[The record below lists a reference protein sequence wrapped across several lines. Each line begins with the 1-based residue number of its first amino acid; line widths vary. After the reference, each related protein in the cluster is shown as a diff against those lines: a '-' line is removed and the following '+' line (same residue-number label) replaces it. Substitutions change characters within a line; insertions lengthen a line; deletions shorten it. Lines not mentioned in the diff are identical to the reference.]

1 MRITEHSIEDFAIK
15 LLEHLGYEYIYAP
28 NIAPEFPSSGGVS
41 AAGGRGGIFPSSGG
55 VAAAGGRGGQ
65 DQRTSYEEILLTHR
79 LAEAVRRINP
89 TVPPAAQEE
98 AIKEIQRIHSPE
110 LLTNNESFHRLL
122 TEGIKVSYQKD
133 EQQRGDLVWLIDFNT
148 PENNDFIVANQFT
161 VVEDGVNKRP
171 DIILFVNGLPLV
183 VIELKNAADENA
195 TIKSA
200 FRQIETYKAVIP
212 SLFTYNAFTIISDGL
227 EARAGTLSSGMSR
240 FMAWKSAD
248 GKEEA
253 SHLVSQMETLI
264 NGMLN
269 KETLL
274 DLVRHFIVFE
284 KSKKEDAKTG
294 VTTISTVKKLAAYH
308 QYYAVN
314 RAVES
319 AMRATGYSPSLKGW
333 HQPAADDGVVNS
345 PSLKGWH
352 QPAAD
357 DGVVNSPSLKGWHQ
371 PAADDGVVNSPSLK
385 GWHQPA
391 ADDGVVNSPPKEGW
405 HQPAADDGVVNSPP
419 KEGWHQPAADDGVVK
434 RTSKN
439 YFSLPYNP
447 KLKDRARELRKAGN
461 LPEVLFWNEVKNKQ
475 FKGYDFDRQKIIGN
489 YIVDFYCSN
498 CQVVIEIDG
507 SSHDDKVEYDA
518 ERDAFL
524 ESLGLTVIH
533 IPVNDIMKQMSS
545 VMNMLYEHPA
555 LSGTKEPP
563 HPPAAGT
570 PPEVGNFVQ
579 ESPESYGV
587 AGVKSQ
593 PEGDRK
599 GGVVWHTQGSGKSL
613 SMVFFTGK
621 IVLALDN
628 PTVVVITD
636 RNDLDDQLFDTF
648 ASSTQLLRQEP
659 KQIENRNDLK
669 EKLKV
674 ASGGV
679 IFTTIQKFSPEEG
692 NVYETLSEREN
703 IVVIA
708 DEAHRTQYG
717 FKAKTVD
724 DKDEHGNVIGKKTVY
739 GFAKYMRDALPN
751 ATYIGFTGTPIE
763 STDVNTPAVFG
774 NYIDVYD
781 IAQAVEDGA
790 TVRIYYESRLAKVN
804 LSEEGKKLVEELD
817 DELDGEELTETQKA
831 KAKWTQL
838 EALIGSE
845 NRMKNVANDI
855 IQHFGQRQEVFEGK
869 GMIVAMSRRI
879 AADLYGEI
887 IKLKPEWHSADLDKG
902 VIKVVMTAASSDG
915 EKIAK
920 HHTTKQQ
927 RRMLADRMKDPDDE
941 LKLVI
946 VRDMWL
952 TGFDAPSMHTLYID
966 KPMKGHNLMQAIARV
981 NRVYKDKPGGLVVDY
996 LGIASDLKKALSFYS
1011 DAGGKGDPTIAQAQ
1025 AVELMLEKLEVVSQ
1039 MYSEFPSVGGVSAT
1053 GGRGGFPY
1061 EDYFQA
1067 ETGQKLSM
1075 ILAAEEHILGLEDG
1089 KKRYINEV
1097 TALSKAFAIAV
1108 PHEQAMDVKDE
1119 VSFFQAVKARLA
1131 KFEGT
1136 GSGRTDEEIET
1147 TIRQVIDQALVS
1159 EQVIDVFDAAGIKK
1173 PDISILSEDFL
1184 MELKGMEHKNVAL
1197 EVLKKLLN
1205 DEIIARSKK
1214 NLVKSKS
1221 LKEMLENSIKKYH
1234 NKILTA
1240 AEVMDELIKL
1250 SKEIVNMDSEA
1261 KKLGL
1266 SDFEYA
1272 FYTAVANNDSAKQLM
1287 QQDKLRELAVILTER
1302 VKQNASIDWTIK
1314 ESVRAKLKV
1323 IIKRTLRQYGY
1334 PPDMQKL
1341 ATETVLKQAE
1351 MIANEL
1357 SN

>member
-1 MRITEHSIEDFAIK
+1 MTRITEHSIEDFAIK
-15 LLEHLGYEYIYAP
+15 LLEYLGYEYIYAP
-28 NIAPEFPSSGGVS
+28 SIAHDGEHPE
-41 AAGGRGGIFPSSGG
+41 RN
-55 VAAAGGRGGQ
+55 
-65 DQRTSYEEILLTHR
+65 SYEEILLNNR
-79 LAEAVRRINP
+79 IAEAVRRINP

-110 LLTNNESFHRLL
+110 LLSNNESFHRLL

-133 EQQRGDLVWLIDFNT
+133 GQQRGDLVWLIDFNT

-171 DIILFVNGLPLV
+171 DVILFVNGIPLV

-212 SLFTYNAFTIISDGL
+212 SLFTFNAFTIISDGL

-294 VTTISTVKKLAAYH
+294 VTTISTIKKLAAYH

-319 AMRATGYSPSLKGW
+319 AMRATGYT
-333 HQPAADDGVVNS
+333 VE
-345 PSLKGWH
+345 
-352 QPAAD
+352 
-357 DGVVNSPSLKGWHQ
+357 
-371 PAADDGVVNSPSLK
+371 
-385 GWHQPA
+385 
-391 ADDGVVNSPPKEGW
+391 KET
-405 HQPAADDGVVNSPP
+405 P
-419 KEGWHQPAADDGVVK
+419 
-434 RTSKN
+434 TSM
-439 YFSLPYNP
+439 
-447 KLKDRARELRKAGN
+447 A
-461 LPEVLFWNEVKNKQ
+461 
-475 FKGYDFDRQKIIGN
+475 
-489 YIVDFYCSN
+489 
-498 CQVVIEIDG
+498 
-507 SSHDDKVEYDA
+507 
-518 ERDAFL
+518 
-524 ESLGLTVIH
+524 
-533 IPVNDIMKQMSS
+533 M
-545 VMNMLYEHPA
+545 
-555 LSGTKEPP
+555 
-563 HPPAAGT
+563 
-570 PPEVGNFVQ
+570 

-593 PEGDRK
+593 PKGDRK

-845 NRMKNVANDI
+845 NRIKNVANDI

-879 AADLYGEI
+879 AADLYDEI
-887 IKLKPEWHSADLDKG
+887 IKLKPEWHSDDLDKG
-902 VIKVVMTAASSDG
+902 VIKVVMTSSSSDG
-915 EKIAK
+915 PKIAK

-927 RRMLADRMKDPDDE
+927 RRTLADRMKDPDDE

-1039 MYSEFPSVGGVSAT
+1039 MYS
-1053 GGRGGFPY
+1053 GFPY

-1131 KFEGT
+1131 KFDGT

-1205 DEIIARSKK
+1205 DEIKARSKK

-1221 LKEMLENSIKKYH
+1221 LKEMLENSIKKYL

-1240 AEVMDELIKL
+1240 AEVMEELIKL

-1266 SDFEYA
+1266 TDFEYA

-1351 MIANEL
+1351 MIAKEL
-1357 SN
+1357 TTD